1 MGTVNGKSRG
11 VRVRTAKIDDAGSIA
26 NLSGQLG
33 YPSSTASVRQRLR
46 NILAEPG
53 HTVWVAENEAGAI
66 AGWIHVFVKQL
77 LESDREIE
85 IGGLVVDQNSRR
97 QGAGKALVEHAE
109 RWARSKRLKT
119 VYVRSNVIRKEAHI
133 FYQKLG
139 YKIIK
144 TQSAFRKVL
153 C

>member
-53 HTVWVAENEAGAI
+53 HTVWVAE
-66 AGWIHVFVKQL
+66 K
-77 LESDREIE
+77 R
-85 IGGLVVDQNSRR
+85 SRR
-97 QGAGKALVEHAE
+97 HRRMDPRV
-109 RWARSKRLKT
+109 RKT
-119 VYVRSNVIRKEAHI
+119 VTGKRPRN
-133 FYQKLG
+133 
-139 YKIIK
+139 
-144 TQSAFRKVL
+144 
-153 C
+153 